1 MATRDPSNKQ
11 KPRDCKGKLRQIERP
26 IWKRKNEAR
35 HQQKKF
41 EDSIVEDSYLKEFIE
56 QFIADQLQVPAIQNQ
71 KNYIDF
77 QSDLDI
83 KFKDEPGMDSALRD
97 DEELDGMGLDDLDDP
112 LPIEVTIPKNSLNVQ
127 QNTMAEFLMKIDE
140 DVASNVDFPD
150 FSICFDGEQETIVG
164 YSFPL
169 SLVPTVKRII
179 KIYGDVSASS
189 SMKNLNITRKIYLF
203 FCATIKEMEDLK
215 LHEVTEEKMLTWR
228 DAIKDARRVNFKV
241 EFAMSHLK
249 KITRA
254 YFGGIGEQVLQTID
268 HKLDALRKERAE
280 AIDGFK
286 DCLANAKDFHGQSVS
301 TGLFP

>member
-1 MATRDPSNKQ
+1 MATHGPSNKQ

-41 EDSIVEDSYLKEFIE
+41 EDSTAEGSYLKEFIE
-56 QFIADQLQVPAIQNQ
+56 QFIADQLQVPAFQ
-71 KNYIDF
+71 K
-77 QSDLDI
+77 QDLDI
-83 KFKDEPGMDSALRD
+83 KFKDQPGMDSAVRD

-112 LPIEVTIPKNSLNVQ
+112 LPNEVTIPKNSLNVQ
-127 QNTMAEFLMKIDE
+127 QNTMAEFLLKIDE
-140 DVASNVDFPD
+140 DVASNIDFPD

-179 KIYGDVSASS
+179 RIYGDVSAWS
-189 SMKNLNITRKIYLF
+189 SMKNSNITGKIYLF
-203 FCATIKEMEDLK
+203 FCAAIKEMEDLK

-228 DAIKDARRVNFKV
+228 DAIKDALRLNFKV

-249 KITRA
+249 KIARA
-254 YFGGIGEQVLQTID
+254 YFGGIGEQVLQTIED
-268 HKLDALRKERAE
+268 KLDALRKERAE
-280 AIDGFK
+280 AIEGFK
-286 DCLANAKDFHGQSVS
+286 DCLTNAKDFQGQSVS